1 MAVRSNTAIMLVSS
15 SLMIG
20 SKGYPETS
28 FLAYNNRPRHNPK
41 ELHHQIH
48 ITSER
53 ADELILIQVI
63 RMLHKQI
70 ISRPEFEMS
79 CTLLLV

>member
-1 MAVRSNTAIMLVSS
+1 MTVRSNTAIMLVSS

-28 FLAYNNRPRHNPK
+28 CLAYNNKPRHNPK
-41 ELHHQIH
+41 ELHHQIY

-53 ADELILIQVI
+53 ADELILN
-63 RMLHKQI
+63 RLY
-70 ISRPEFEMS
+70 SNYAA
-79 CTLLLV
+79 